1 MINLRKN
8 SKNYKVIDSTG
19 HLVRAFVYARQ
30 DNLKAAQMFKTI
42 NNRPDWLIKQL

>member
-1 MINLRKN
+1 MN
-8 SKNYKVIDSTG
+8 SNKNYKVIDSTG

-30 DNLKAAQMFKTI
+30 DNLQAAQMFKTV